1 MFQKSALKKK
11 LKHLYVWPVLFSRKG
26 KLTERRILM
35 EDAIIVAAVFSGIAL
50 VFKIIADAIT
60 RNKLINKGMVDENIK
75 YLFTKNVDLQPVSN
89 IKWGLVLVGLGL
101 AILIKQFA
109 PFYLRDE
116 SVLGLMF
123 LFAGIAFL
131 IYYWVAK
138 GKINE
143 MKQQDQIRQ

>member
-1 MFQKSALKKK
+1 
-11 LKHLYVWPVLFSRKG
+11 
-26 KLTERRILM
+26 M

-75 YLFTKNVDLQPVSN
+75 YLFTKNVDLHPVSN

-109 PFYLRDE
+109 PFYLRDD

-131 IYYWVAK
+131 VYYWVAK
-138 GKINE
+138 SKINE
-143 MKQQDQIRQ
+143 MKRQDKITQ